1 MFLQV
6 DGSFH
11 DRNEPHRK
19 STSSLGRSESY
30 KRSKSIP
37 LRNPSAANNDDDD
50 EAEEEPTASRN
61 ASAIHTLC

>member
-1 MFLQV
+1 MQV

-37 LRNPSAANNDDDD
+37 LQNPNNDNDGEGGVED
-50 EAEEEPTASRN
+50 EPMASRN

>member
-1 MFLQV
+1 MQV

-37 LRNPSAANNDDDD
+37 LQNPNNDND
-50 EAEEEPTASRN
+50 EEGGGVEDEPMASRN